1 MWRPDGWAR
10 TRIGVLTPHA
20 DVWSEAE
27 FSAMAPDGI
36 SIHAARIPFGAY
48 KPGGTM
54 DRTIADDPVRAF
66 ADPPLVDDAP
76 ELLASAP
83 LHAIAYGF
91 TISIFVRVAAD
102 DATRKAQ
109 LDQLPRE

>member
-54 DRTIADDPVRAF
+54 DPTIADPNRSRKAYS
-66 ADPPLVDDAP
+66 
-76 ELLASAP
+76 SAP
-83 LHAIAYGF
+83 SPAG
-91 TISIFVRVAAD
+91 
-102 DATRKAQ
+102 Q
-109 LDQLPRE
+109 G